1 MVVRLSPPSRESG
14 KKRKHDIL
22 IAISYMGAFTT
33 TRSCHRSLGG
43 QDCTSGWMRR
53 TIIRTVGE
61 TQLCIVHFHIIWT
74 SGVST
79 LASTRSPSLKTFPNK
94 SGAIYLTRCRSL
106 ILGLK
111 PAAVN
116 ASIVQTK
123 SIWLG
128 FVGRKLYGNRSLARI
143 ALRTLGKEPTEE
155 QIMAK
160 CESIKPLGVREAL
173 AKELKAEICRAF
185 NNGEEV

>member
-1 MVVRLSPPSRESG
+1 M
-14 KKRKHDIL
+14 
-22 IAISYMGAFTT
+22 
-33 TRSCHRSLGG
+33 
-43 QDCTSGWMRR
+43 
-53 TIIRTVGE
+53 
-61 TQLCIVHFHIIWT
+61 
-74 SGVST
+74 
-79 LASTRSPSLKTFPNK
+79 KTFPNK